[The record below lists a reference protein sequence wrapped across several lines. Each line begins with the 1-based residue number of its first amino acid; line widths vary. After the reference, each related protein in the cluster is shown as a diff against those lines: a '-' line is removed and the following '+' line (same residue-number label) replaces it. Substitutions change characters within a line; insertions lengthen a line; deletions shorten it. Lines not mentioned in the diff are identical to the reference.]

1 MKSLFLPVI
10 MCFWRLWIIGIKGI
24 EVGLDVGLG
33 FDLEFSFLQNDRFDS
48 ICSCQFSVVLVAS
61 KKIKSLYMSRI

>member
-10 MCFWRLWIIGIKGI
+10 MCFWMLWIIGIKGL

-33 FDLEFSFLQNDRFDS
+33 FDLEISLCRMADS
-48 ICSCQFSVVLVAS
+48 TVSVPTGFPCS
-61 KKIKSLYMSRI
+61 

>member
-10 MCFWRLWIIGIKGI
+10 MCFWRLWIMGIKGL

-48 ICSCQFSVVLVAS
+48 FCS
-61 KKIKSLYMSRI
+61 

>member
-10 MCFWRLWIIGIKGI
+10 MCLWRLWIMGIKGL

-33 FDLEFSFLQNDRFDS
+33 FDLEFSFLQNGRFDS
-48 ICSCQFSVVLVAS
+48 FYSCQFSVVLLA
-61 KKIKSLYMSRI
+61 

>member
-10 MCFWRLWIIGIKGI
+10 MCFWRLWIMEIKGL

-33 FDLEFSFLQNDRFDS
+33 FDLKFSFLRNGRFDS
-48 ICSCQFSVVLVAS
+48 FCSYQFSVVLVA
-61 KKIKSLYMSRI
+61 

>member
-10 MCFWRLWIIGIKGI
+10 MCFWRLCITEIKGL

-48 ICSCQFSVVLVAS
+48 FCSYQFSVVLVVS
-61 KKIKSLYMSRI
+61 KK

>member
-10 MCFWRLWIIGIKGI
+10 MCFWRLWIMGIKGL

-33 FDLEFSFLQNDRFDS
+33 FDLEFSFLRNGRFDS
-48 ICSCQFSVVLVAS
+48 FCSCQFSVVLVAS
-61 KKIKSLYMSRI
+61 KK